1 MPECVLQ
8 LPLHGLH
15 VRVLDQEGGTELT
28 ELSYLNL
35 TRAILVDL
43 LEEGLQLLLCGPEA
57 HRPHDLAE
65 VVGGEEILLLRVE
78 QIKANL
84 QTFDLINSEPG
95 GVGDFL
101 EVDVSIG
108 VGLGHP
114 GLLVLLLKGDV
125 RGSGS
130 LGTTAEAKRG
140 VREGQL
146 TALNNPCPGLSRSA
160 LTPEQQN

>member
-28 ELSYLNL
+28 ELSNLNL

-43 LEEGLQLLLCGPEA
+43 LKERLQLLLRGTEA
-57 HRPHDLAE
+57 HGPHDLAE
-65 VVGGEEILLLRVE
+65 IVGREEILLLRVE

-84 QTFDLINSEPG
+84 QTFDLINSEAS
-95 GVGDFL
+95 GVGDLL
-101 EVDVSIG
+101 EVDVGVG

-114 GLLVLLLKGDV
+114 GLLMCEGLTVWGQLQRRRGEGTEGPPCIV
-125 RGSGS
+125 ERGS
-130 LGTTAEAKRG
+130 T
-140 VREGQL
+140 V
-146 TALNNPCPGLSRSA
+146 
-160 LTPEQQN
+160 

>member
-1 MPECVLQ
+1 ML
-8 LPLHGLH
+8 
-15 VRVLDQEGGTELT
+15 
-28 ELSYLNL
+28 
-35 TRAILVDL
+35 L
-43 LEEGLQLLLCGPEA
+43 LELN
-57 HRPHDLAE
+57 
-65 VVGGEEILLLRVE
+65 IRVSR
-78 QIKANL
+78 KGTNL

-95 GVGDFL
+95 GVGDLL
-101 EVDVSIG
+101 EVDVSVG

-114 GLLVLLLKGDV
+114 GLLVLLLLKGDV

-160 LTPEQQN
+160 LQGEGGPRSFKRHLTQGLRSLELSTAPNKDFFP

>member
-35 TRAILVDL
+35 TRAVLVDL
-43 LEEGLQLLLCGPEA
+43 LKERLQLLLGGTEA
-57 HRPHDLAE
+57 HGPHDLAE
-65 VVGGEEILLLRVE
+65 IVGGEEILLLRVE

-95 GVGDFL
+95 GVGDLL
-101 EVDVSIG
+101 EVDVGVG

-114 GLLVLLLKGDV
+114 GLWGDV

-130 LGTTAEAKRG
+130 LETTAEAKRG
-140 VREGQL
+140 VREG
-146 TALNNPCPGLSRSA
+146 LNSYLGLI
-160 LTPEQQN
+160 LNMEV